1 MSFSSDFLSRPSI
14 ESGLRGKAT
23 ADTNI
28 AGPQTLE
35 MFVPADDVAEPE
47 LTILVPALNEA
58 TTISRFLG
66 WCKEGI
72 ARTGAHVEILIVDS
86 STDST
91 PDIALALGAR
101 VLRAP
106 ARGLGRAYID
116 ATPFVRG
123 KYVIMGDADC
133 TYDFRQIGP
142 FLEALRRGADFVMGS
157 RFRGRI
163 EPDAMPALHRYF
175 GTPATTLILNCM
187 FHSRFSDI
195 HCGMRGLTLDALRRM
210 NLQSQGWEYASEM
223 ILKSVHMRLR
233 TEEVPI
239 DFYRAPGGRESHMK
253 RLGQLASHAGEWR
266 GLFFAVAGWRT
277 PCARSYPIPAAV

>member
-123 KYVIMGDADC
+123 KYVEAQKAGLV
-133 TYDFRQIGP
+133 GP
-142 FLEALRRGADFVMGS
+142 LYLDRSRPGS
-157 RFRGRI
+157 CSSHQGQWV
-163 EPDAMPALHRYF
+163 
-175 GTPATTLILNCM
+175 
-187 FHSRFSDI
+187 
-195 HCGMRGLTLDALRRM
+195 LT
-210 NLQSQGWEYASEM
+210 ASM
-223 ILKSVHMRLR
+223 
-233 TEEVPI
+233 
-239 DFYRAPGGRESHMK
+239 A
-253 RLGQLASHAGEWR
+253 AS
-266 GLFFAVAGWRT
+266 
-277 PCARSYPIPAAV
+277 PS